1 MSSAI
6 MSKVWNLFGMDQAED
21 EEEND
26 DVYEYDYD
34 EEPEEEKKSFIK
46 KNSKVVAMP
55 QNQSIRM
62 VISQPTSF
70 EQSEEI
76 CGFLKET
83 TMSKLVRKIG
93 LVAHDAMK
101 KDLIEWVL
109 WNSERLIGHKFYCTG
124 TTGTLIREALI
135 R

>member
-76 CGFLKET
+76 CGFLKDSIFLIAPINYEIT
-83 TMSKLVRKIG
+83 NEMAREEIKNKLSVSWLNK
-93 LVAHDAMK
+93 
-101 KDLIEWVL
+101 
-109 WNSERLIGHKFYCTG
+109 NSIN
-124 TTGTLIREALI
+124 
-135 R
+135 

>member
-6 MSKVWNLFGMDQAED
+6 MSKVWNLFGMDQVDDE

-34 EEPEEEKKSFIK
+34 DEPAEEKKSFIK
-46 KNSKVVAMP
+46 KNNKVVTMP

-76 CGFLKET
+76 CGFLK
-83 TMSKLVRKIG
+83 
-93 LVAHDAMK
+93 K
-101 KDLIEWVL
+101 KNL
-109 WNSERLIGHKFYCTG
+109 
-124 TTGTLIREALI
+124 
-135 R
+135 